1 MFTTDPSNR
10 YSNITLALAG
20 VFQAARLVNDLAMT
34 GACDDAAFTTSIKS
48 IYKIDADD
56 VPSIYGGK
64 ENLILGL
71 REIEAV
77 FVRRKQKADPNISR
91 YALSLILLQHKLAH
105 NKTMLVEIQKRI
117 KQVINQV
124 SYFSAT
130 HDTVIANLAD
140 IYLSSISTFR
150 FRIQI
155 TGKTKNLHN
164 EILLNKI
171 RALFLAGIRSAVLW
185 HQMGGRR
192 WQLFLARPILL
203 RAARENI
210 EKMK

>member
-1 MFTTDPSNR
+1 MFTTNSST
-10 YSNITLALAG
+10 YSHISLALAG
-20 VFQAARLVNDLAMT
+20 VFQAAHLVNDLAMT
-34 GACDDAAFTTSIKS
+34 GTCDEAAFTTSINS
-48 IYKIDADD
+48 IYQIDPDD

-77 FVRRKQKADPNISR
+77 FARSKQRPNANISR
-91 YALSLILLQHKLAH
+91 YALSLILLQHKLTH
-105 NKTMLVEIQKRI
+105 NKTMLEEIQKRI

-124 SYFSAT
+124 RYFSPT
-130 HDTVIANLAD
+130 HDTVIANLGD
-140 IYLSSISTFR
+140 IYLSTISSFR

-155 TGKTKNLHN
+155 TSKSKYLHN
-164 EILLNKI
+164 ENLLNKI

-185 HQMGGRR
+185 YQMGGRR

-203 RAARENI
+203 RAARENMGRT
-210 EKMK
+210 K